1 MTTTVWHC
9 RSTTLTFARG
19 PLLLGIVNVTPDSFS
34 DGGEFLDPSAAV
46 DHALRLVADG
56 AELLDVG
63 GESTRPG
70 AESVSAAEELRR
82 VLPVVQLLAKRTSIP
97 ISVDTSKASVAQA
110 CLDAG
115 AIIINDV
122 TGLQGD
128 AEMPAVAARAG
139 AGLIVMHMQ
148 GTPATMQLRPYYDD
162 VVAEVAKFFHERLTT
177 LESAGI
183 ARTAIAFDPGIGFG
197 KTKPHNLQLLANLES
212 LRGSGRPLC
221 LGVSRKGFIGS
232 ICNRPPL
239 ERVAGSL
246 AVASLAAE
254 NPDLILRVHD
264 IAPTR
269 DVVSVTRAILDYRSP
284 TASREKL

>member
-1 MTTTVWHC
+1 MTTTAWHC

-34 DGGEFLDPSAAV
+34 DGGQFFDPSLAV

-56 AELLDVG
+56 ADILDVG

-70 AESVSAAEELRR
+70 SDGVTEAEELRR
-82 VLPVVQLLAKRTSIP
+82 VMPVVQLLAKRTTIP
-97 ISVDTSKASVAQA
+97 ISVDTSKASVARA

-115 AIIINDV
+115 AVIINDV
-122 TGLQGD
+122 TGLLGD
-128 AEMPAVAARAG
+128 PDMPAVAAQTG

-148 GTPATMQLRPYYDD
+148 GTPATMQLRPQYED
-162 VVAEVAKFFHERLTT
+162 VVREVAAFFEERLHT
-177 LESAGI
+177 LEAVGI
-183 ARTAIAFDPGIGFG
+183 ARNAIAFDPGIGFG
-197 KTKPHNLQLLANLES
+197 KTKPHNLQLLANLHS

-221 LGVSRKGFIGS
+221 VGVSRKGFIGS

-239 ERVAGSL
+239 DRVAGSL
-246 AVASLAAE
+246 AVASLAAAE
-254 NPDLILRVHD
+254 NPDSILRVHD

-269 DVVSVTRAILDYRSP
+269 DVVSVTRAILDYRVPSP
-284 TASREKL
+284 ETA